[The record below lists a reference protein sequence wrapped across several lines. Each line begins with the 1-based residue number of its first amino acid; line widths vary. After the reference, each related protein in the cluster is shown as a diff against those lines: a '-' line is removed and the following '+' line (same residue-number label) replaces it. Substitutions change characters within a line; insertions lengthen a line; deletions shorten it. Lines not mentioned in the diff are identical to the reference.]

1 MNELEV
7 TALRASRGS
16 ALDNDFLSSFGGL
29 FVFPWMQ
36 LFVFPW
42 MQNII
47 LKLIEHYPQQSLW
60 MMMAVVKVTHW
71 RTRAHGCTH
80 IHSSCPHPTP
90 ALPQSTHKDRQSRCQ
105 RILSKAKSSNAA
117 VEKQITV
124 S

>member
-7 TALRASRGS
+7 TALRASWGS
-16 ALDNDFLSSFGGL
+16 ALENDFLSSFGG
-29 FVFPWMQ
+29 

-124 S
+124 SWHV